1 MSVVGSKKQNWQWD
15 GNGWIFELEALDQV
29 RKISGF
35 FEDNNMALSMIFCQA
50 GLEQEARR
58 CTTSS
63 KLWLRSNILSLTN
76 SGPTPKWRPLR
87 LMIPLDFKKA

>member
-1 MSVVGSKKQNWQWD
+1 MGGFLSWKLLTKSERLV
-15 GNGWIFELEALDQV
+15 
-29 RKISGF
+29 GF

-76 SGPTPKWRPLR
+76 SGPTPKW
-87 LMIPLDFKKA
+87 